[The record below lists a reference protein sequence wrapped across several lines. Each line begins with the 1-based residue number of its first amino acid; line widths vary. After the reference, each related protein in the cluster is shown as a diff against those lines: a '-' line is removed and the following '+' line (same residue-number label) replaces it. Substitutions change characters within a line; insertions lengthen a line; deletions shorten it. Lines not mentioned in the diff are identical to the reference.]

1 MIFIERLKY
10 EQLNKAME
18 EYASGSTKPEIEN
31 LKALDTD
38 LTTWTPRKREREKT
52 LALSDEENIADRMVN
67 AKKSL
72 RLGLSEAKGFNNENF
87 GETAQNEEKSQ
98 SEKEQSQVIRTN
110 NILNFTRKSV
120 RLKNKVSNEKR
131 KS

>member
-1 MIFIERLKY
+1 
-10 EQLNKAME
+10 ME
-18 EYASGSTKPEIEN
+18 EYASGSTKPEKEN
-31 LKALDTD
+31 LKTLDKD
-38 LTTWTPRKREREKT
+38 LTPWTPRKREIT

-87 GETAQNEEKSQ
+87 NETVQNEEKSQ

-110 NILNFTRKSV
+110 NIRNFTRKSV
-120 RLKNKVSNEKR
+120 RLKNKVCNGKR
-131 KS
+131 